1 MNKVPI
7 VNKVLLLL
15 ADGFEL
21 IETSGFTDVFAWA
34 SFQQE
39 VHITVTCAAIHT
51 QVTPAFGGIT
61 VQVNA
66 QLKDLDLSTFDAL
79 AIPGGMEWAGFF
91 KDAYSEEFKQVI
103 RHFANHHKPI
113 AAVCVA
119 SLSLAAANVL
129 KHKKATVYHSS
140 NGKHKTTLEQ
150 NGVIFVDSP
159 VMKDGNITT
168 STGPGT
174 AVEVALALLADLTDE
189 QTVQNTRDMMRI
201 PSPDA
206 NWYAPQIQ

>member
-1 MNKVPI
+1 MNKVPPI
-7 VNKVLLLL
+7 NKVLLLL

-21 IETSGFTDVFAWA
+21 IEASGFTDVFAWA

-39 VHITVTCAAIHT
+39 VDITVTCAAIHT
-51 QVTPAFGGIT
+51 QVTAAFGGIT

-66 QLKDLDLSTFDAL
+66 QLKDLDLTTFDAL

-103 RHFANHHKPI
+103 RHFAKHNKPI

-119 SLSLAAANVL
+119 SLSLAAANIL
-129 KHKKATVYHSS
+129 EHKKATVYHSK
-140 NGKHKTTLEQ
+140 NGKHKATLEQ

-159 VMKDGNITT
+159 VVRDSNITT

-174 AVEVALALLADLTDE
+174 SVEVALALLADLTDE

-201 PSPDA
+201 PAPNP
-206 NWYAPQIQ
+206 NWYAPQVG